1 MTKGKLIR
9 KEKGVALIAYA
20 TFGIGFNF
28 LADPPRVPSSFYP
41 YSAFF
46 VIAHYPKKV
55 PVRVRPEPALSG
67 TRPNAPRSLPH
78 GCTTAR
84 ERRPAP
90 GLLQGWAGPVPGN
103 FPAGPGTRILT
114 GLSLKNSERILGSCC
129 ITRKKQP
136 ICTIRD
142 GENAF

>member
-78 GCTTAR
+78 GSTHTR
-84 ERRPAP
+84 EAATPRAF
-90 GLLQGWAGPVPGN
+90 AGMGGAWPDD
-103 FPAGPGTRILT
+103 GPLHP
-114 GLSLKNSERILGSCC
+114 ERE
-129 ITRKKQP
+129 KQ
-136 ICTIRD
+136 IYQCSNI
-142 GENAF
+142 